1 MDKTVNRPHVNGYTF
16 LCFVAGELDELG
28 ARRVERHVEDCPPC
42 RRELH
47 EIRWL
52 DHELAARREAVF
64 QDGTEKSL
72 PVGDPFAGRPS
83 IPPRRASRYGFQDPS
98 FTLRWAA
105 AAQSAAPIRDMLLA
119 AESAVLGRLLER
131 ELKPVA
137 VRKIAERE
145 ALEEAPRRV
154 AEGAARY
161 RPLADLSLERLD
173 REPVRPFHRIPVR
186 EMTEAEFACPL
197 AEVVARASLLDGV
210 ICNWTGE
217 YDRGGRSL
225 LRAWN
230 GFADGAASE
239 LPLAVVELHESQ
251 RRTFSGDPSGGLIL
265 AQRSLKTCEET
276 QSEVDA
282 ARARFAIGVALGAL
296 DRHEEAL
303 ELFRKAADD
312 LADLGNWNAYGSAIS
327 CLGSS
332 LLELGRL
339 DDARR
344 EYARALKVTTK
355 GNRPGNRAFLTQSLG
370 RLMFR
375 SGDYKRAAAAFQTA
389 AEFFG
394 KLGMVSD
401 EAVLGLHLAECLVR
415 IGKTQAARA
424 CVRDVEEKLRHVLG
438 LDPAILRELRIQLS
452 GEKPDFE
459 VISALRDRAE
469 EAIRLKAVRG

>member
-1 MDKTVNRPHVNGYTF
+1 MDKTVNRPHTDGFTL

-64 QDGTEKSL
+64 QDGTEESL
-72 PVGDPFAGRPS
+72 PAGDPFAGRPS

-98 FTLRWAA
+98 FTFRWAA
-105 AAQSAAPIRDMLLA
+105 AAQSAAPVRDALLA
-119 AESAVLGRLLER
+119 AESADLGDHIDRLSFS
-131 ELKPVA
+131 EL
-137 VRKIAERE
+137 RDRYGLRF

-161 RPLADLSLERLD
+161 RSLADLSLERLN

-186 EMTEAEFACPL
+186 DMTEAEFACPL
-197 AEVVARASLLDGV
+197 AEVAARASLLDGV

-296 DRHEEAL
+296 DRHEKAL
-303 ELFRKAADD
+303 EPLRRAADTW
-312 LADLGNWNAYGSAIS
+312 AALGLWSAYGSAIN

-332 LLELGRL
+332 LLELDRL

-355 GNRPGNRAFLTQSLG
+355 GNRPGNRAFLIQSLG

-375 SGDYKRAAAAFQTA
+375 SGDYKRAAAAFRTG
-389 AEFFG
+389 AELFG

-401 EAVLGLHLAECLVR
+401 EAVLGLHLAECLAR
-415 IGKTQAARA
+415 MGKTQAARA
-424 CVRDVEEKLRHVLG
+424 CIQDVEEKLGHFPG